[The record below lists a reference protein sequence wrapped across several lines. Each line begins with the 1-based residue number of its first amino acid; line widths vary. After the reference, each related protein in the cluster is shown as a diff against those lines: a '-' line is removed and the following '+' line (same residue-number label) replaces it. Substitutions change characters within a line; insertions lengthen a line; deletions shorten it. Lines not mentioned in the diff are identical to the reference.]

1 MLCPFVL
8 YPPRLEYDAG
18 LAVEYDY
25 SGFLIEDSRTP
36 NISIGEV
43 QDNRHI
49 DEPNTQ

>member
-8 YPPRLEYDAG
+8 YPPRLEYYAG

-25 SGFLIEDSRTP
+25 SGFLIE
-36 NISIGEV
+36 EV